1 MREGRTPAGI
11 RPSLR
16 VDSFSV
22 SLVLAGR
29 LGQRESRSESGGGG
43 QVLIDAG
50 AHGLGVD
57 VLIREQLLDG
67 RVIALRDRLVRSFR
81 RVVEDVAAHNSLRA
95 LLGRGEDGDAAEDRE
110 IPELLRNVR
119 GVGGGVGHHV
129 VRRDRKEQAVGGVD
143 LETRH
148 ERGYVRGLRRDE
160 RGLRRQ
166 AGEGPELLDALD
178 GEVVGVLLCAMEEL
192 VDAQGALGQLFVF
205 QPEQGCR
212 AVEAERQR
220 EAAGV
225 LAGVRKLRVC
235 DSVGSAEFG
244 AYEST

>member
-16 VDSFSV
+16 IDSFSA
-22 SLVLAGR
+22 SLASDSR
-29 LGQRESRSESGGGG
+29 LGQVESRPESGGGG

-119 GVGGGVGHHV
+119 GVGGGVVHHV

-178 GEVVGVLLCAMEEL
+178 GEVVGVLLCAMEKL
-192 VDAQGALGQLFVF
+192 VDAQGTLGQLFVF

>member
-1 MREGRTPAGI
+1 MPVGI
-11 RPSLR
+11 RPSRLR
-16 VDSFSV
+16 RGTSDV

-29 LGQRESRSESGGGG
+29 LRQRESRSESGGGG

-81 RVVEDVAAHNSLRA
+81 RVVEDVAAHNSLWA

-119 GVGGGVGHHV
+119 GVGGGVVHHV
-129 VRRDRKEQAVGGVD
+129 VRRDRKEQAVRCLD
-143 LETRH
+143 EETRH
-148 ERGYVRGLRRDE
+148 ERGYVRGHRRDE

-166 AGEGPELLDALD
+166 AGEGPKLLDALD

-212 AVEAERQR
+212 AVEAERQC

-235 DSVGSAEFG
+235 DSVGSAELG

>member
-1 MREGRTPAGI
+1 MPVGI
-11 RPSLR
+11 RPSRLR
-16 VDSFSV
+16 RGTSDV

-29 LGQRESRSESGGGG
+29 LRQRESRSESGGGG

-81 RVVEDVAAHNSLRA
+81 RVVEDVAAHNSLWA

-119 GVGGGVGHHV
+119 GVGGGVVHHV
-129 VRRDRKEQAVGGVD
+129 VRRDRKEQAVRCLD
-143 LETRH
+143 EETRH
-148 ERGYVRGLRRDE
+148 ERGYVRGHRRDE

-212 AVEAERQR
+212 AVEAERQC

-235 DSVGSAEFG
+235 DSVGSAELG